1 MYIVQKTERPKR
13 MKQKYIINDIV
24 TYDNKIMVVKEP
36 RDGIH
41 FDLYCPKVG
50 LTYCYVDV
58 ENIKPVDLTS
68 AILEKNGWNK
78 GQVNCPNKECDNKSC
93 HSEARNIIGWC
104 DTPYGYMMVCECKK
118 CFTKYRFH
126 GTIDGKFDFDNFADN
141 FMMRIEIEKEEL

>member
-50 LTYCYVDV
+50 LTTIFPMVG
-58 ENIKPVDLTS
+58 
-68 AILEKNGWNK
+68 ILSHAG
-78 GQVNCPNKECDNKSC
+78 
-93 HSEARNIIGWC
+93 
-104 DTPYGYMMVCECKK
+104 
-118 CFTKYRFH
+118 
-126 GTIDGKFDFDNFADN
+126 
-141 FMMRIEIEKEEL
+141 